1 MGFQE
6 KRGWIGL
13 QTNQLE
19 KPGTEKGQSKQTK
32 HPNCPFTSNKRLSG
46 HMVWKLQRDSC
57 WECHWRNG
65 ATPRPY
71 YFIQMASP
79 GQDCNVQNCFP
90 MHINRVSKSMAISR
104 CAGMYFALSVWK
116 LKQRLLGP
124 VRSQVKSSA
133 GGAAQRRTLS
143 LLPFE
148 KGTDYTESKGVMEY
162 LYHAQAAPAF
172 SQTLGKKA
180 NQTQILL
187 YFREQ
192 QPFDFSVMCWLHS
205 RW

>member
-1 MGFQE
+1 
-6 KRGWIGL
+6 
-13 QTNQLE
+13 
-19 KPGTEKGQSKQTK
+19 
-32 HPNCPFTSNKRLSG
+32 
-46 HMVWKLQRDSC
+46 
-57 WECHWRNG
+57 
-65 ATPRPY
+65 
-71 YFIQMASP
+71 
-79 GQDCNVQNCFP
+79 
-90 MHINRVSKSMAISR
+90 
-104 CAGMYFALSVWK
+104 
-116 LKQRLLGP
+116 LGP

-205 RW
+205 R